1 MTKNIKKQIERAN
14 KELNKRDVKERN
26 DLIKRELKRIE
37 KKIKYARKINKR
49 NVRRVTY
56 IQLDINEKVID
67 TIYNMLS
74 TKFQVEIDYE
84 FNDIKLYF

>member
-14 KELNKRDVKERN
+14 KELNKRDVKERS

-49 NVRRVTY
+49 HARRVTY

-74 TKFQVEIDYE
+74 TKFQVEIDYQ